1 MTAENRTPRLHRLAR
16 IYVRSPIYFVTTCT
30 ANRRHILATEAIHE
44 SFLHFAEEGPEH
56 GAWIGAY
63 VLMPDHVHAFVA
75 IDDQKISLSEWM
87 KSLKN
92 ALSKTMPLQKDSS
105 TTLAENVFR
114 SRASR
119 RRLLHGEMALRAR
132 ESCTRWLRATMARLA
147 VPRRNIRPAVSI
159 RELNSAVIDALSYRC
174 KTHAAITAHR
184 TSATRS
190 KALVARSDSH
200 ARNRKM
206 RGQIWPD
213 WPHTEPSSR
222 RHQVAATR
230 RSPY

>member
-1 MTAENRTPRLHRLAR
+1 MDEIAKER
-16 IYVRSPIYFVTTCT
+16 
-30 ANRRHILATEAIHE
+30 
-44 SFLHFAEEGPEH
+44 
-56 GAWIGAY
+56 
-63 VLMPDHVHAFVA
+63 AF
-75 IDDQKISLSEWM
+75 
-87 KSLKN
+87 KN
-92 ALSKTMPLQKDSS
+92 DALQKDSS

-159 RELNSAVIDALSYRC
+159 RELNSAVIDRRYSYRC

-184 TSATRS
+184 SSATRS

-200 ARNRKM
+200 ERSRRM
-206 RGQIWPD
+206 SGQVWLD
-213 WPHTEPSSR
+213 RRHRELSSR
-222 RHQVAATR
+222 HRQVAAIR
-230 RSPY
+230 RSLY